1 MYYVYMHAKDSEN
14 LQEHIL
20 LWLCFKEQN
29 ASLFHKLRWTFM
41 ARGMGRGGGGGRR
54 GECQDYIVSSTERQI
69 DVCIFNSQV
78 INLRNSPWP
87 GLSELLSFY

>member
-1 MYYVYMHAKDSEN
+1 MYYVYMHAEDSEN

-41 ARGMGRGGGGGRR
+41 ARGMGGGWVEGQSVRITSCPQQRGR
-54 GECQDYIVSSTERQI
+54 
-69 DVCIFNSQV
+69 
-78 INLRNSPWP
+78 
-87 GLSELLSFY
+87 